1 MSVTPEKAPDQPEY
15 VTLDFEKGIPVAVN
29 GEKLNP
35 VALLTKLN
43 EIGGR
48 NGVGFNLGL
57 RWRI

>member
-43 EIGGR
+43 EIG
-48 NGVGFNLGL
+48 VLVSQISAKTAWL
-57 RWRI
+57 A